1 MDTVR
6 ESPCLTGRAC
16 WFVRAVPFGGHLN
29 RELHALNRRGGPN
42 GEAGGGDGGVGWRRR
57 DRHRHDAGGLVACS
71 TYGQT
76 HRARTGIRLGPLRFQ
91 AGRAGD

>member
-1 MDTVR
+1 MDGHCEGVAVSYGTDV
-6 ESPCLTGRAC
+6 L
-16 WFVRAVPFGGHLN
+16 VRASSGHLN

-42 GEAGGGDGGVGWRRR
+42 GETGGGDGGVGWRRR

-76 HRARTGIRLGPLRFQ
+76 HRARTGIRLGGPLRFQ